1 MSKIW
6 NYFTLSGRIAFCKE
20 CDYKKDFPPRA
31 PTTTLATHLK
41 SKHPEQH
48 KQFLDQSTEVK
59 EKSNK
64 EKEKQ
69 MTLKRSFEIQ
79 SSSKEDNNEVT
90 LKQMRIDLCAQTKSA
105 WDKDGLKTLEVN
117 RAIMEFI
124 ATDIQPFSVVQ
135 DSGFKRLIAL
145 LKPQYNLPS
154 RNFLARR
161 CYLVFMNLLRFKF

>member
-90 LKQMRIDLCAQTKSA
+90 LKQMRNHFNCRLLLSLMPLLTKLSHRYFSAPATSSESERLFSTAGLVVSNLRTRLLPDNVEKLLFLHNNLKIYDYKYDL
-105 WDKDGLKTLEVN
+105 
-117 RAIMEFI
+117 
-124 ATDIQPFSVVQ
+124 
-135 DSGFKRLIAL
+135 
-145 LKPQYNLPS
+145 
-154 RNFLARR
+154 
-161 CYLVFMNLLRFKF
+161 

>member
-90 LKQMRIDLCAQTKSA
+90 LKQMRIDLCAQTKS
-105 WDKDGLKTLEVN
+105 T
-117 RAIMEFI
+117 F
-124 ATDIQPFSVVQ
+124 
-135 DSGFKRLIAL
+135 
-145 LKPQYNLPS
+145 
-154 RNFLARR
+154 
-161 CYLVFMNLLRFKF
+161 